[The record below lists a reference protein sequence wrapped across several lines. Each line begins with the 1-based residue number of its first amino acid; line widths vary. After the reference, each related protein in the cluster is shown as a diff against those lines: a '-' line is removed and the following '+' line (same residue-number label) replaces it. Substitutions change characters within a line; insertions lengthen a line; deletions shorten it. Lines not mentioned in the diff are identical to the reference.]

1 MRPEHCATGNHI
13 EVWQRRVLP
22 SGAERVTLPLVM
34 RGSLVPVLVWACIA
48 CFVYFVYSPVAVIVL
63 GGLFAV
69 AFVVGFGLRR
79 RARHSV
85 RCSVYGALG
94 GVLDK
99 SMAGF

>member
-1 MRPEHCATGNHI
+1 MRPEHCATRNHI
-13 EVWQRRVLP
+13 EVWHERVLP
-22 SGAERVTLPLVM
+22 SSAERITLWVVL
-34 RGSLVPVLVWACIA
+34 RGSLLPVLVWVGIA
-48 CFVYFVYSPVAVIVL
+48 CFVYFLYNPVVAIVL
-63 GGLFAV
+63 GGLFAI
-69 AFVVGFGLRR
+69 AFIVGFGLRR

>member
-1 MRPEHCATGNHI
+1 MTRNHI
-13 EVWQRRVLP
+13 EVWHHRVLP
-22 SGAERVTLPLVM
+22 SGPERIGFGTVLL
-34 RGSLVPVLVWACIA
+34 GSLLPILAWAGIGCA
-48 CFVYFVYSPVAVIVL
+48 LYFVYNPLSAAVL
-63 GGLFAV
+63 GGLFALSLI
-69 AFVVGFGLRR
+69 VGFELRR